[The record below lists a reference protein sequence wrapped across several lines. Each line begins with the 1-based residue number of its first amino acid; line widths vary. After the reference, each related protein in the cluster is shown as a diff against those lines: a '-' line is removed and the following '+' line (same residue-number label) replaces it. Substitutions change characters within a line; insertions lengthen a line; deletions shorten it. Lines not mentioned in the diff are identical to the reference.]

1 MWRALL
7 KPARQDKKDS
17 SMRMFRLGWP
27 AWARPADV
35 GDLLRLS
42 VPIAFTRMS
51 QMLMG
56 VTDAIVL
63 GQFAPGELPYILNSW
78 LPMGVSLGLGI
89 GILLGVQVLTSEL
102 LGIGREGESGRIFRR
117 GFVTSLVLG
126 VLLMAVVYFSSGALF
141 HWLFVDIAPK
151 TSAVDQADPE
161 LVASSVAHV
170 TRILSFGLVGFMIST
185 VCSYY
190 LEALRRP
197 LLVTAVMY
205 FGVFLNLGIDLALV
219 GGFWGF
225 EPMGAEGVAWA
236 TTGSR
241 WALTLVMLVLVLILT
256 PALTRS
262 SQKGV
267 PNEARKQLSV
277 GTGTA
282 ISNIAEWG
290 GFNLTY
296 IIATWISL
304 AANTVYGY
312 AIQMMG
318 LCFMFYL
325 GIASATSV
333 RVAEA
338 YGRGNLAEIRDAG
351 RLGVAATVLMGVIL
365 GVLVVL
371 FNDTLAGLLVR
382 DTAMMNGVQL
392 APAIAGLLA
401 FAAVATLFDGLQA
414 TASFALRA
422 QEVVW
427 VPSMIHIGSF
437 FLVMIPA
444 CYWIGIV
451 QEGGA
456 TGMMLGVMLG
466 VFTAGSLQTMLLE
479 WKTARQP
486 S

>member
-1 MWRALL
+1 
-7 KPARQDKKDS
+7 
-17 SMRMFRLGWP
+17 MRTLRLGWP
-27 AWARPADV
+27 AWARPADIA
-35 GDLLRLS
+35 DLLRLS

-63 GQFAPGELPYILNSW
+63 GQYAPGELPYVLNSW
-78 LPMGVSLGLGI
+78 LPLGISLGLGL

-117 GFVTSLVLG
+117 GLWMALALGAALSLI
-126 VLLMAVVYFSSGALF
+126 VYFSAAPLF
-141 HWLFVDIAPK
+141 HWIFVVIAPATDAIDK
-151 TSAVDQADPE
+151 ADPHI
-161 LVASSVAHV
+161 VAASTAEV
-170 TRILSFGLVGFMIST
+170 TRILALGIAGFMLST
-185 VCSYY
+185 VFSYY

-197 LLVTAVMY
+197 SLVTVVMY
-205 FGVFLNLGIDLALV
+205 FAVGLNLVIDLALV

-225 EPMGAEGVAWA
+225 ERMGAEGVAWA

-241 WALTLVMLVLVLILT
+241 WALTIVMFVLIVILT
-256 PALTRS
+256 PAFRRS
-262 SQKGV
+262 PKG
-267 PNEARKQLSV
+267 PDGEAKRQLSV

-282 ISNIAEWG
+282 ISNVAEWG

-296 IIATWISL
+296 VIATWISL

-312 AIQMMG
+312 SIQVMG

-338 YGRGNLAEIRDAG
+338 FGRKNYQEIRDAG
-351 RLGVAATVLMGVIL
+351 RLGVAATILMGVGLGIL
-365 GVLVVL
+365 VIL

-382 DTAMMNGVQL
+382 DNAVLNGVQL
-392 APAIAGLLA
+392 APAIASLLIIAA
-401 FAAVATLFDGLQA
+401 FATIFDGLQA

-422 QEVVW
+422 QEIVW
-427 VPSMIHIGSF
+427 SPSLIHIGSF
-437 FLVMIPA
+437 FVVMLPA
-444 CYWIGIV
+444 CYWLGIV
-451 QEGGA
+451 EGRGA
-456 TGMMLGVMLG
+456 RGMIEGAFIG
-466 VFTAGSLQTMLLE
+466 VFVAGILQTVLLE

-486 S
+486 SRRAV